1 MSGAVTDPRAIAG
14 HAGPGRFDSRSVATS
29 FGAASRSYDAAAA
42 LQAAVRSELLSRV
55 ELLRAP
61 PRAILDLGAGTGLA
75 AIELKRRFRRA
86 SVTAADIAQPMLE
99 LARRRSRFWRPIRCV
114 EADARQLPFGD
125 ASFDLVFSNLMLQ
138 WLLPPDAALAE
149 MRRVLRPG
157 GLLLLSSFGPE
168 TLQELRAAWA
178 AADDGV
184 HVSEFIDMHDLG
196 SALHRSG
203 FIEPVLDVDRHLRH
217 YPDARALMREL
228 KALGAHNLDARRARG
243 LTGRAAFGRMH
254 DAYETMRVPAGL
266 PATWQVVHAVG
277 WAGAAGPP
285 HAEGPAGEVYV
296 DIGQLRRRNPP

>member
-1 MSGAVTDPRAIAG
+1 MSGPSSTSRASAMASDDARFDPR
-14 HAGPGRFDSRSVATS
+14 SVTRSFA
-29 FGAASRSYDAAAA
+29 AASRSYDAAAW
-42 LQAAVRSELLSRV
+42 LQSAVRGELLSRV

-75 AIELKRRFRRA
+75 AVELKRRFGRA
-86 SVTAADIAQPMLE
+86 SVTAADIAAPMLE
-99 LARRRSRFWRPIRCV
+99 VARRRSRFWRPIRCV
-114 EADARQLPFGD
+114 EADARRLPFED

-196 SALHRSG
+196 SALQRSG
-203 FIEPVLDVDRHLRH
+203 FIEPVLDVDRHVRH
-217 YPDARALMREL
+217 YADARALMQEL

-243 LTGRAAFGRMH
+243 LTGRAAFGRMQA
-254 DAYETMRVPAGL
+254 AYEARRMPEGL
-266 PATWQVVHAVG
+266 PATWQVVYAVG
-277 WAGAAGPP
+277 WAGAAGAPQ
-285 HAEGPAGEVYV
+285 AAGPAGEVYV
-296 DIGQLRRRNPP
+296 DVGRLRRRPGP